1 MNDKPGQETV
11 PEPGADIGAEDVEL
25 APAPDKEDPEGAS
38 KSTPAASPAASVEPR
53 EEPDDRSTATLPNLT
68 SLFGSVR
75 AWWTES
81 VIGQVDQAEVIERR
95 REDGALSERYLFM
108 TAMSGGI
115 AVLGLLLG
123 SPAVVIGAML
133 LSPLMGPIM
142 GLGFALAIGDWDW
155 LKQSARTLLLGS
167 VLAVLLCG
175 GLVFLSP
182 IQTITAEIAARTQP
196 NLFDLFVALF
206 SALAGAYAMIRG
218 REGTIVGVAIATAL
232 MPPLAVVGFGLAT
245 FNWTVFSGSLL
256 LFVTNL
262 LTIALTA
269 FAMAKLYGFRTSLS
283 ARNTVFQNI
292 ALLTVFVA
300 LAVPL
305 GYSLQQIA
313 WETNAQRI
321 VRDAIRE
328 RFARPAQLDALQI
341 DFSAEPMD
349 VSAIMFTP
357 VIRPDAEGEIT
368 RVLTERLGRPVSLT
382 LTQTQTE
389 TGAGAAQRAQLSA
402 TRAQEQA
409 AADARL
415 QALATRLSLAAGVP
429 ESDVLID
436 RNRRR
441 ALVRAKRLGDAG
453 LPAYRMLEER
463 IAATEP
469 EWTIE
474 LIPPAVALP
483 ATISFTEDGLDA
495 EGNAALE
502 VIAWAAQRTDRG
514 VVLTGPQELAE
525 AIAERLSDQ
534 GVQVGIRRGVGPIR
548 AAWAAEE

>member
-1 MNDKPGQETV
+1 MNDKPGSQTV
-11 PEPGADIGAEDVEL
+11 PQPGADIGAEDVEL
-25 APAPDKEDPEGAS
+25 ARAAETGEAAGTPSPSPVASEAAADKPS
-38 KSTPAASPAASVEPR
+38 
-53 EEPDDRSTATLPNLT
+53 ATLPNLS
-68 SLFGSVR
+68 SLVGSLR
-75 AWWTES
+75 AWWTDS

-115 AVLGLLLG
+115 AVLGLLLS

-142 GLGFALAIGDWDW
+142 GLGFALAIGDWEW
-155 LKQSARTLLLGS
+155 LKKCGRTLLLGS

-175 GLVFLSP
+175 ALVFLSP
-182 IQTITAEIAARTQP
+182 IQTITEEIAARTQP

-328 RFARPAQLDALQI
+328 RFARPSQLDALQI

-357 VIRPDAEGEIT
+357 VIRPDAESEIT
-368 RVLTERLGRPVSLT
+368 RVLSERLGRPISLT

-429 ESDVLID
+429 ETDVLID

-453 LPAYRMLEER
+453 LTAYRMLEER

-474 LIPPAVALP
+474 LIPPAVAPP
-483 ATISFTEDGLDA
+483 AVIPFDEDGLTGQ
-495 EGNAALE
+495 GNEALA
-502 VIAWAAQRTDRG
+502 VIGWAAQRLDRG
-514 VVLTGPQELAE
+514 VVLTGEEEEAE
-525 AIAERLSDQ
+525 QAAALLTEQ
-534 GVQVGIRRGVGPIR
+534 GVRVGVRRGFGPVR
-548 AAWAAEE
+548 AQWAAEEQ

>member
-1 MNDKPGQETV
+1 MIDTPRSQSASQ
-11 PEPGADIGAEDVEL
+11 PGAEVGTDDVAVVRER
-25 APAPDKEDPEGAS
+25 ATD
-38 KSTPAASPAASVEPR
+38 AAGNQDEPSSGTARSGSAKTTKVQSSLSEVIEIVRTRWVEK
-53 EEPDDRSTATLPNLT
+53 
-68 SLFGSVR
+68 
-75 AWWTES
+75 

-95 REDGALSERYLFM
+95 REDCSLSERYLFM

-115 AVLGLLLG
+115 AVLGLLLS

-142 GLGFALAIGDWDW
+142 GLGFALAIGDWEW
-155 LKQSARTLLLGS
+155 IKQSGRTLLLGS
-167 VLAVLLCG
+167 LMAVLLCAA
-175 GLVFLSP
+175 LVFLSP
-182 IQTITAEIAARTQP
+182 IQTITEEIAARTRP

-245 FNWTVFSGSLL
+245 LNWTVFSGSLL

-269 FAMAKLYGFRTSLS
+269 FVMAKLYGFRNSLS
-283 ARNTVFQNI
+283 ARNTMFQNI
-292 ALLTVFVA
+292 ALLTVFIG

-305 GYSLQQIA
+305 GFSLQQIA

-321 VRDAIRE
+321 VSDSIRE
-328 RFARPAQLDALQI
+328 RFDGPAQLDALQI
-341 DFSAEPMD
+341 DFSSDPLN

-357 VIRPDAEGEIT
+357 VIRPDAESEIT
-368 RVLTERLGRPVSLT
+368 RALSGRLGRPVALT

-402 TRAQEQA
+402 TRAREEA
-409 AADARL
+409 AATMRL

-429 ESDVLID
+429 ESEVLID
-436 RNRRR
+436 RSRRR
-441 ALVRAKRLGDAG
+441 ALVRSRQLGDAG
-453 LPAYRMLEER
+453 LAAYRTLELR

-469 EWTIE
+469 DWTIE
-474 LIPPAVALP
+474 LIPPRGALP
-483 ATISFTEDGLDA
+483 ETIPFGEDGPNA
-495 EGNAALE
+495 QGSAALA
-502 VIAWAAQRTDRG
+502 VIAWAAQRLDQA
-514 VVLTGPQELAE
+514 VVLTGEAE
-525 AIAERLSDQ
+525 ESQ
-534 GVQVGIRRGVGPIR
+534 R
-548 AAWAAEE
+548 AAELLRERGARVAVRSGSGTLRAGWAEQEG